1 MSIETIAR
9 RYGLALAD
17 VVTKTGN
24 AETVKA
30 ELKSWEAL
38 INASNDL
45 RNLDNPTIDHKLK
58 ENVLEE
64 LLTRTRPTTTTAN
77 FLRVLVRNRR
87 LGSLSEINSRFE
99 SELES
104 RSGNVQVNVTSAR
117 ELNESEKS
125 ELMKNLAKV
134 TGKQIKP
141 AYKVDAEMIGG
152 VVTQIGS
159 TVYDGSIRTKL
170 KNLREELING

>member
-1 MSIETIAR
+1 MSVETIAR
-9 RYGLALAD
+9 RYALALAD
-17 VVTKTGN
+17 VVAKTGN
-24 AETVKA
+24 AETIKT
-30 ELKSWEAL
+30 ELKSWEDL
-38 INASNDL
+38 INASIEL
-45 RNLDNPTIDHKLK
+45 RSLDNPTIDHRLK

-64 LLTRTRPTTTTAN
+64 LIARTRPTKTTAN

-87 LGSLSEINSRFE
+87 LGALPEINSRFE
-99 SELES
+99 HELET
-104 RSGNVQVNVTSAR
+104 RTGNVQVKVTSAR

-125 ELMKNLAKV
+125 ELMKTLAKL

-141 AYKVDAEMIGG
+141 AYNIDAGMIGG

-159 TVYDGSIRTKL
+159 TIYDGSVRTKL